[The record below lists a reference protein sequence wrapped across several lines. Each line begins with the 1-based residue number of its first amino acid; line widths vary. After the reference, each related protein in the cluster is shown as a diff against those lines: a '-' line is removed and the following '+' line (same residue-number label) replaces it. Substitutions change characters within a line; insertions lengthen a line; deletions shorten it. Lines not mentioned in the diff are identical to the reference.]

1 MKRTRPQFTKYY
13 MIIPIKF
20 EPKVCCNQERIVA
33 IDPGS
38 RTFATTYDPADFRVT
53 EYCFGNDFKKNVG
66 KHFLWSDIYRKRRDK
81 LLRQNAADTK
91 EDLPTQRKMSKY
103 DFLTH
108 QLLKENQKARN
119 KITDLHRKVA
129 KDLVSNYGIIV
140 IGKLSTR
147 GSGGNN
153 KEKPTQ
159 QTKKLPRKANR
170 QLLSLSHYR
179 FREFLAHKCREYG
192 RRLIVEDESYTSMTC
207 SECNTR
213 NRQLGCSKNF
223 VCPDK
228 LCGYATD
235 RDVNGAK
242 NILRKFLGL
251 M

>member
-1 MKRTRPQFTKYY
+1 M
-13 MIIPIKF
+13 
-20 EPKVCCNQERIVA
+20 
-33 IDPGS
+33 
-38 RTFATTYDPADFRVT
+38 
-53 EYCFGNDFKKNVG
+53 
-66 KHFLWSDIYRKRRDK
+66 
-81 LLRQNAADTK
+81 
-91 EDLPTQRKMSKY
+91 
-103 DFLTH
+103 
-108 QLLKENQKARN
+108 KENQKARN

-129 KDLVSNYGIIV
+129 KELVSNYGIIV

-147 GSGGNN
+147 GSGN
-153 KEKPTQ
+153 KVKPTR
-159 QTKKLPRKANR
+159 KGKLPRKANR
-170 QLLSLSHYR
+170 QLLALSHYR
-179 FREFLAHKCREYG
+179 FREFLAHKCVEFG
-192 RRLIVEDESYTSMTC
+192 VRLVVQDESYTSMTC